1 MFIQYV
7 WGLLNDMSFLTI
19 LTMISLSVPG
29 IAKIIQSILMNFVYL
44 DLMQT
49 EKWLIPLI
57 FPPGSEV
64 AEGNKEYETEEGIKD
79 ITKVRQDETP
89 INYFFEE
96 NGFSTRILI
105 KNLGS
110 TFIYLIILV
119 ILLILAPV
127 LTFLD
132 FLAPV

>member
-1 MFIQYV
+1 M
-7 WGLLNDMSFLTI
+7 
-19 LTMISLSVPG
+19 
-29 IAKIIQSILMNFVYL
+29 
-44 DLMQT
+44 
-49 EKWLIPLI
+49 I

-64 AEGNKEYETEEGIKD
+64 AEGNKEYETEEDIKD
-79 ITKVRQDETP
+79 VTKVRLDETP

-96 NGFSTRILI
+96 NGFGTRILI

-119 ILLILAPV
+119 FLLILVPV

-132 FLAPV
+132 YITPV